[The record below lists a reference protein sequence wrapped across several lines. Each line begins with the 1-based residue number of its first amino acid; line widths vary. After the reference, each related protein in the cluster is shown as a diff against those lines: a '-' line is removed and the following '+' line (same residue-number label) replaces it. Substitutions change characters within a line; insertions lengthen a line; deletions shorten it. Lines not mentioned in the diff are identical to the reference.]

1 MKQKERYEVDDKYK
15 WDLTRIYKDNEEVE
29 NDIKSVKESAI
40 EVSKYS
46 NKLLESADSLLNATI
61 KYYETTR
68 ILDKLVV
75 YSTMKYHED
84 MSISDNKVLCDRI
97 GKLSDDVSYKTAFF
111 VPELL
116 KGDLNDVI
124 EFEKKEEKLKKFHFT
139 FEEIFREKE
148 HALSLKEEELLS
160 QMGEIFSSS
169 SDTYDMLDDV
179 DIKFKDIHDENG
191 NLVLLSSSNY
201 SKYLKNSNR
210 EVRKEAFNNFY
221 GAYNDL
227 KHTFASTLKGSV
239 TGDNFISK
247 IRKYDSSLQMSLFSD
262 NIPTKLYDKLIE
274 KVNSNLDIVYDYI
287 KLRKDILNVDE
298 LHMYDIYVPLVP
310 DTKKKYSYEEAVN
323 LVLDALSP
331 LGKTY
336 INDLKNIIDSKC
348 IDVFNNKNKRGGAY
362 SWGSYDTLPYV
373 LLNFENDFYSVSTLA
388 HELGHSMHSYYSHKN
403 REYHDSSYTI
413 FLAEIASTVNEILL
427 NKYMYKNSK
436 TKEEKLYYLNNL
448 LEDFRTTL
456 IRQTMFAEF
465 EKIIHEKEANGEI
478 LTEEV
483 FSSIYL
489 SLNKK
494 YYGSDIVSD
503 DLIKLEWARISHFYN
518 SFYVYKYST
527 GISIACKIVSDI
539 LSNKDNALEN
549 YLEFLSSGGKTYSL
563 DILKNVG
570 IDIVNDDTIDKA
582 LEMFRDTLEEF
593 KKVYYE

>member
-40 EVSKYS
+40 EVLKYS
-46 NKLLESADSLLNATI
+46 NKLLESADNLLNATI

-336 INDLKNIIDSKC
+336 INDLKSIIDSKC

-436 TKEEKLYYLNNL
+436 SKEEKLYYLNNL

>member
-1 MKQKERYEVDDKYK
+1 MKQKERYEVEDIYK
-15 WDLTRIYKDNEEVE
+15 WDLTKIYKNDKELND
-29 NDIKSVKESAI
+29 DIKKVKTCAEETA
-40 EVSKYS
+40 KYN
-46 NKLLESADSLLNATI
+46 NKLLESKDNLLNAIT
-61 KYYETTR
+61 KYNETTR
-68 ILDKLVV
+68 ILDKLIV

-84 MSISDNKVLCDRI
+84 MSISKNKTLCDKI
-97 GKLSDDVSYKTAFF
+97 GKLTDEISYKTAFF

-116 KGDLNDVI
+116 KGDLKDI
-124 EFEKKEEKLKKFHFT
+124 LKFEEECKELKKYHFT

-160 QMGEIFSSS
+160 QMGEIFTSSS
-169 SDTYDMLDDV
+169 NIYEMLDDV
-179 DIKFKDIHDENG
+179 DIKFKDIHNEN
-191 NLVLLSSSNY
+191 NELVTLSSSNY
-201 SKYLKNSNR
+201 SKYLKSYDRN
-210 EVRKEAFNNFY
+210 VRKEAFTNFY
-221 GAYNDL
+221 NAYDNL
-227 KHTFASTLKGSV
+227 KHTYAETLKGSV
-239 TGDNFISK
+239 SSDNFIAK
-247 IRKYDSSLQMSLFSD
+247 IRKYDNCLQMSLFSD

-274 KVNSNLDIVYDYI
+274 KVNNRLDIVYDYI
-287 KLRKDILNVDE
+287 KLRKDILKIDE

-310 DTKKKYSYEEAVN
+310 DINNKYTYEEAVN
-323 LVLDALSP
+323 LVIKALSP

-336 INDLKNIIDSKC
+336 IEDLKNIINSNC

-403 REYHDSSYTI
+403 NEYHNSSYTI

-427 NKYMYKNSK
+427 NKYMYENSQ

-465 EKIIHEKEANGEI
+465 EKIIHEKEENGEI

-483 FSSIYL
+483 LSDTYL

-494 YYGSDIVSD
+494 YYGSDIISD

-527 GISIACKIVSDI
+527 GISIACKIISDI
-539 LSNKDNALEN
+539 LSNKENALNN
-549 YLEFLSSGGKTYSL
+549 YLEFLKSGGRTYSL

-582 LEMFRDTLEEF
+582 LDMFKDTLEEF

>member
-116 KGDLNDVI
+116 KGDLNDVL

-403 REYHDSSYTI
+403 REYYDSSYTI

>member
-1 MKQKERYEVDDKYK
+1 
-15 WDLTRIYKDNEEVE
+15 
-29 NDIKSVKESAI
+29 
-40 EVSKYS
+40 
-46 NKLLESADSLLNATI
+46 
-61 KYYETTR
+61 
-68 ILDKLVV
+68 
-75 YSTMKYHED
+75 
-84 MSISDNKVLCDRI
+84 
-97 GKLSDDVSYKTAFF
+97 
-111 VPELL
+111 
-116 KGDLNDVI
+116 
-124 EFEKKEEKLKKFHFT
+124 
-139 FEEIFREKE
+139 
-148 HALSLKEEELLS
+148 
-160 QMGEIFSSS
+160 MGEIFSSS

-336 INDLKNIIDSKC
+336 INDLKSIIDSKC